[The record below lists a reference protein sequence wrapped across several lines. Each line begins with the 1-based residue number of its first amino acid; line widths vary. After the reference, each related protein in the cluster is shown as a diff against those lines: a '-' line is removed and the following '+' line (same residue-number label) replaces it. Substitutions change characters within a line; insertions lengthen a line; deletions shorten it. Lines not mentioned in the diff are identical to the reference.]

1 MPPVTFGQSL
11 PTIEVP
17 EDVLYQAQSCIT
29 TQLILADLTDEDFS
43 RQSLPGK
50 PGIMSEHPQ
59 GSTFE
64 GRQALK
70 TALDATTSAGGAE
83 KAKLYHQL
91 KAISTDL
98 AIARIMQLSLQLAA
112 VKVKQEE
119 GIELRIELSRS
130 MESINSYKALTQ
142 RQHLKCSSVQEK
154 EEIVDSILKVFISDR
169 RAPTMTNKIG
179 VPSMSEWLDKALKV
193 TTRVIPYSYLDF
205 RSIVAKAQVDYAA
218 PNRTETISVLLNGD
232 EFRQSPAQRS
242 FAGPTEDAYS
252 LMASTSKICAWRAMG
267 FGSTLHTPEHTN
279 CTETISVLLN
289 GDEFR
294 QSPAQRSFAGPTKDA
309 YPLMASTSK
318 NCAWRAMGF
327 GSTLH
332 TPEHANQII
341 SCTTWLLGN
350 GGELEQTLSHRF
362 VNGTNKDS
370 HRVTSCLFK
379 NCTSSVMGSGCTLEH
394 ADAADAGQILGAKS
408 ILLSS
413 TLVECDP

>member
-1 MPPVTFGQSL
+1 MRSVQ
-11 PTIEVP
+11 
-17 EDVLYQAQSCIT
+17 
-29 TQLILADLTDEDFS
+29 
-43 RQSLPGK
+43 
-50 PGIMSEHPQ
+50 PQ
-59 GSTFE
+59 GA
-64 GRQALK
+64 ALSDLEAPQ
-70 TALDATTSAGGAE
+70 TAPVATSGTGGAKIDAQME
-83 KAKLYHQL
+83 QL
-91 KAISTDL
+91 LVIIRNQEIT
-98 AIARIMQLSLQLAA
+98 RIMQLGLRLAA

-119 GIELRIELSRS
+119 GIELRKELSRS

-218 PNRTETISVLLNGD
+218 PNRIETISVLLNGD

-252 LMASTSKICAWRAMG
+252 
-267 FGSTLHTPEHTN
+267 
-279 CTETISVLLN
+279 
-289 GDEFR
+289 
-294 QSPAQRSFAGPTKDA
+294 
-309 YPLMASTSK
+309 LMASTSK

-350 GGELEQTLSHRF
+350 GGELEQTLSHR
-362 VNGTNKDS
+362 VGNGTNKDS
-370 HRVTSCLFK
+370 HRVTSCFTK
-379 NCTSSVMGSGCTLEH
+379 NCTSSVMGSGSTLEH

-413 TLVECDP
+413 TLVECDS

>member
-98 AIARIMQLSLQLAA
+98 AIARIMQLGLQLAA
-112 VKVKQEE
+112 LKVTQED
-119 GIELRIELSRS
+119 GIELRKELSRS

-218 PNRTETISVLLNGD
+218 PNRIETISVLLNGD

-252 LMASTSKICAWRAMG
+252 LMASTSKNCAWRAMG

-279 CTETISVLLN
+279 
-289 GDEFR
+289 
-294 QSPAQRSFAGPTKDA
+294 
-309 YPLMASTSK
+309 
-318 NCAWRAMGF
+318 
-327 GSTLH
+327 
-332 TPEHANQII
+332 QIL
-341 SCTTWLLGN
+341 SCMTCLLGN
-350 GGELEQTLSHRF
+350 GGELEQTLSHR
-362 VNGTNKDS
+362 VGNGTNKDS
-370 HRVTSCLFK
+370 HRVTSCLFR

-413 TLVECDP
+413 NLVECDP

>member
-50 PGIMSEHPQ
+50 EPGIMSEHPQ

-98 AIARIMQLSLQLAA
+98 AIARIMQLGLQLAA
-112 VKVKQEE
+112 LKVTQED
-119 GIELRIELSRS
+119 GIELRKELSRS

-218 PNRTETISVLLNGD
+218 PNRIETISVLLNGD

-252 LMASTSKICAWRAMG
+252 LMASTSKNCAWRAMG

-289 GDEFR
+289 GANSVNRPRRDPLQGPLKTPTHLWR
-294 QSPAQRSFAGPTKDA
+294 LLPRIALGVLWVLALRCTRRSTPTKLFPVRLG
-309 YPLMASTSK
+309 YSETVAS
-318 NCAWRAMGF
+318 
-327 GSTLH
+327 
-332 TPEHANQII
+332 
-341 SCTTWLLGN
+341 
-350 GGELEQTLSHRF
+350 
-362 VNGTNKDS
+362 
-370 HRVTSCLFK
+370 
-379 NCTSSVMGSGCTLEH
+379 
-394 ADAADAGQILGAKS
+394 
-408 ILLSS
+408 
-413 TLVECDP
+413 